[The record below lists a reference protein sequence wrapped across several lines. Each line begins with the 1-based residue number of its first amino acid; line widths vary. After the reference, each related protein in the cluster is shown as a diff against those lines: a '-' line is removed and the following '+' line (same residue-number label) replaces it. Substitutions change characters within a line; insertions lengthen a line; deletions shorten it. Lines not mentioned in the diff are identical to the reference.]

1 MKVGR
6 GHVFAN
12 TSHHDH
18 VVQTRHGHVRGAAA
32 RTHYVLFA
40 ELWRVGGRK
49 MNDDLLT
56 IHDEMILNMM
66 IILSYLTRTAAQLG
80 SAHALDPQD
89 LVFGN

>member
-1 MKVGR
+1 
-6 GHVFAN
+6 
-12 TSHHDH
+12 
-18 VVQTRHGHVRGAAA
+18 
-32 RTHYVLFA
+32 
-40 ELWRVGGRK
+40 